1 MEEPAPVKNPEE
13 LAAEYPQIENGEYW
27 IVGVKT
33 VHVMQ
38 AGEDLSILA
47 EKYYQDKRLIS
58 YIYRLNHY
66 TNWKADHMLVGDK
79 VKIPE
84 LVKK

>member
-1 MEEPAPVKNPEE
+1 
-13 LAAEYPQIENGEYW
+13 
-27 IVGVKT
+27 
-33 VHVMQ
+33 MQ

-66 TNWKADHMLVGDK
+66 TNWKADHMIVGDK